1 MGKTERIHKKT
12 VLIIIGILLLLGIS
26 CVNSYSAAKQQNAK
40 NGVYPAERAKDEEAE
55 IPSAV
60 EMLWCKRRR

>member
-26 CVNSYSAAKQQNAK
+26 CVNSCSTAKQQNAK
-40 NGVYPAERAKDEEAE
+40 TECTLQKGRKTRRRK

-60 EMLWCKRRR
+60 EMLWRKRRR